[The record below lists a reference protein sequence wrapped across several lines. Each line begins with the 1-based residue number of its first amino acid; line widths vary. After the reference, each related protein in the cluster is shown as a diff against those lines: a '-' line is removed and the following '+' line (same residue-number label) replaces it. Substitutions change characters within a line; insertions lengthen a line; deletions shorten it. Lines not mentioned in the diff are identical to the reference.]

1 MGGSVDVFITTIVS
15 VVLAVVIS
23 GGLFF
28 GANWLI
34 DQTQNR
40 WPLSVAGVGGFVGL
54 FVGAILQHNGWI
66 KLGGDLFGPF
76 KEGWLTI
83 VLASVVCAGIGYAL
97 GTARTPDIATRI
109 RSEQR
114 WRPVIFVGPA
124 VFFVLMG
131 LVFPS
136 ISTFIISFRD
146 GRRGE
151 GSFSLGNYD
160 TIFTD
165 DSLFNIENF
174 DRIFTSR
181 LFIVGLAAVVFA
193 IVMAY
198 ASTQEL
204 LGTRRSDQTRMV
216 VRVIGGA
223 LAALSALVII
233 GFIEG
238 VARDPNQSWIF
249 DNILTPLVSSPI
261 TLWVFV
267 ATFFGLVAFLIA
279 EARSGQGSTSS
290 ASSALAGQAGRSMV
304 GPSILAGIAAL
315 AVVLGIGGAVSGAEA
330 VSLALF
336 ALGIAAVLLLLSQ
349 NQRTQQLDLGAP
361 SSSLLFVVATILLL
375 LALFSSLQSVV
386 WNNLW
391 WVATVTGLSTVFG
404 LLLAIL
410 ADRAKGERYARTMI
424 FMPMA
429 ISMVGAA
436 VIWDFMYELQASGN
450 QTGLINAILGG
461 LGFQPRGFFINSTMI
476 PWNNFWIM
484 LIMVWIQTGFAMVI
498 LSAAIK
504 GVPDELLE
512 AARVDG
518 ATEVQVFWRVIIPQ
532 ILTTIVV
539 VVTTLI
545 IIVMK
550 VFDLV
555 KATTGGANSTNVLA
569 NEMFDQLRVA
579 NFSLSAAF
587 ATVIF
592 FLVLPVMIFNVR
604 RNLKEMAG

>member
-1 MGGSVDVFITTIVS
+1 MDVFITTIVS

-34 DQTQNR
+34 DRTQDR
-40 WPLSVAGVGGFVGL
+40 WPIAVAGLSGFIGL
-54 FVGAILQHNGWI
+54 FVGAIIQHNGWI
-66 KLGGDLFGPF
+66 KLGGDVGGPL
-76 KEGWLTI
+76 KDGWLTI
-83 VLASVVCAGIGYAL
+83 LLGGVIGAGIGYAL
-97 GTARTPDIATRI
+97 GTARTPDLATRI
-109 RSEQR
+109 RSEHR
-114 WRPVIFVGPA
+114 WRPVVFVGPA
-124 VFFVLMG
+124 VFFVLVG
-131 LVFPS
+131 LVFPALK
-136 ISTFIISFRD
+136 TLVISFRG

-151 GSFSLGNYD
+151 GSFSITNYD

-181 LFIVGLAAVVFA
+181 LFIIGLAGVVFA
-193 IVMAY
+193 IIMAY
-198 ASTQEL
+198 ASTQDL
-204 LGTRRSDQTRMV
+204 LGTKRSDQTRTV

-223 LAALSALVII
+223 LAVLSGLVIV

-238 VARDPNQSWIF
+238 VIREPNQSWIF

-267 ATFFGLVAFLIA
+267 ATFFGLCAYLIV
-279 EARSGQGSTSS
+279 EARAST
-290 ASSALAGQAGRSMV
+290 AGRGTATPAGVGSAGRTMV
-304 GPSILAGIAAL
+304 GPSILAAVAAI

-336 ALGIAAVLLLLSQ
+336 ALGIAALLMLMSE
-349 NQRTQQLDLGAP
+349 NRRTQQLDLGAP
-361 SSSLLFVVATILLL
+361 SSSVLFVVAAILLL

-410 ADRAKGERYARTMI
+410 ADRAKGEKYARTMI

-450 QTGLINAILGG
+450 QTGLINAVLGG

-569 NEMFDQLRVA
+569 NEMFDQLRVS
-579 NFSLSAAF
+579 NFALSAAF

-592 FLVLPVMIFNVR
+592 VLVLPVMIFNVR